1 MSTKSVLIIAMLCAA
16 LLGVSPVRA
25 QQSAPPNPLDTVP
38 EKMPF
43 DIPYGTPISLE
54 RAEAAIAATV
64 AEAKKRDWKMCVAI
78 VDSGGNL
85 VAFQRM
91 DGTQLASIQ
100 ISQHKAHA
108 AVIFRR
114 ETKVF
119 ENNIQLDNRNFV
131 ITLDGMIGSRGGIL
145 LIEGGKIVGAIGCSG
160 GTPSQDEVAC
170 RAGTATFK

>member
-25 QQSAPPNPLDTVP
+25 QQTAPPYPQDIVP
-38 EKMPF
+38 DKMPF
-43 DIPYGTPISLE
+43 DIPYGAPISLE
-54 RAEAAIAATV
+54 RAEAAIAATL

-108 AVIFRR
+108 ALIFRR

-119 ENNIQLDNRNFV
+119 EKAIQLNNFNFML
-131 ITLDGMIGSRGGIL
+131 TLDGMIASRGGML
-145 LIEGGKIVGAIGCSG
+145 LVEGGKLVGAIGCSG
-160 GTPSQDEVAC
+160 GTPSQDEVVC
-170 RAGTATFK
+170 KAGTAIFK